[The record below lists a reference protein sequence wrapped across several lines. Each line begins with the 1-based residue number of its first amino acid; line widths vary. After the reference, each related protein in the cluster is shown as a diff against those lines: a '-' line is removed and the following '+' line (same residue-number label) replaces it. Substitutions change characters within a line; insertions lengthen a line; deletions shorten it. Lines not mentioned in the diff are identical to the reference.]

1 MGAVLSLL
9 FAVALAITPGAAV
22 SQNPAPRVGVL
33 GPDEQPRF
41 SEIVSGLKHGLR
53 EQGYPD
59 GAVDIVQAR
68 TSRGDDASARDA
80 VGRLTEQRPSALFV
94 IGSNLA
100 RVARDTAP
108 ALPIVFITP
117 GDPVEA
123 GLLSSLARPGRNMT
137 ALTFE
142 YPELSAKRLE
152 LLRELGPRIRRVLVL
167 YDPRDASPRQG
178 AAAARA
184 ASRELGFSLV
194 EVQVRNARDIAEGL
208 KRLDDADAL
217 LGIPGG
223 ITSSHYEAMIGAAN
237 SRQRPAILF
246 THSPSTRDALLSYG
260 ASDVEVARQ
269 AARALVKIFKG
280 ANAGDLAVERP
291 AKLTLVVNLKTA
303 KALGITV
310 PPALLVRADEVI
322 Q

>member
-1 MGAVLSLL
+1 MAVLAPL
-9 FAVALAITPGAAV
+9 PAA
-22 SQNPAPRVGVL
+22 SQGPAARVGLL

-41 SEIVSGLKHGLR
+41 SEIASGLRQGLR
-53 EQGYPD
+53 EQGQPEGTVEIVEARIPRGQRAD
-59 GAVDIVQAR
+59 AQAAVQ
-68 TSRGDDASARDA
+68 SLAS
-80 VGRLTEQRPSALFV
+80 QRVTVLFV

-100 RVARDTAP
+100 RAAREAMP

-117 GDPVEA
+117 GDPVAA
-123 GLLSSLARPGRNMT
+123 GLVTSFARPGGNMT

-152 LLRELGPRIRRVLVL
+152 LLRELGPNIRRVLVL

-184 ASRELGFSLV
+184 AARALGLTLLEV
-194 EVQVRNARDIAEGL
+194 EVRNAQEIAEGA
-208 KRLDDADAL
+208 KRLDDTDAM

-223 ITSSHYEAMIGAAN
+223 ITSGHYEALIRAAN
-237 SRQRPAILF
+237 ARKRPTILF
-246 THSPSTRDALLSYG
+246 THSSSTRDALISYG
-260 ASDVEVARQ
+260 ASDVEIARQ
-269 AARALVKIFKG
+269 AARALVKILNG

-303 KALGITV
+303 NALGITM
-310 PPALLVRADEVI
+310 PPALLVRADEIVR
-322 Q
+322 

>member
-1 MGAVLSLL
+1 LL
-9 FAVALAITPGAAV
+9 AAALACTPGAAV
-22 SQNPAPRVGVL
+22 SQSPVPRVGVL

-53 EQGYPD
+53 EQGYAQ
-59 GAVDIVQAR
+59 GAVDIVEAR

-80 VGRLTEQRPSALFV
+80 VKRLTEQRPSALFV

-100 RVARDTAP
+100 RVARDLAP
-108 ALPIVFITP
+108 TLPIVFITP
-117 GDPVEA
+117 GDPVAA
-123 GLLSSLARPGRNMT
+123 GLVASLARPGKNMT

-178 AAAARA
+178 VAAARA

-194 EVQVRNARDIAEGL
+194 EVQVRNAREIAEGL
-208 KRLDDADAL
+208 KRLDEADAL

-246 THSPSTRDALLSYG
+246 THSPRTRDALLSYG

-310 PPALLVRADEVI
+310 PPALLVRADQII